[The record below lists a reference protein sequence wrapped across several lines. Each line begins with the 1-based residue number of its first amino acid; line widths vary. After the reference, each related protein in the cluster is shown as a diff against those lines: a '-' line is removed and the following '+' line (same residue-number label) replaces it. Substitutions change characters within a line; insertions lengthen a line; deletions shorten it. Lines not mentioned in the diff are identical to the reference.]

1 MEMRSQQ
8 ENWGL
13 ASCVEDSSNLAL
25 LPCRLRGW
33 GLQCQHLW
41 RDALRAGAS
50 CVETQAP
57 VPQGQHSG
65 LLQNLSA
72 EELDLCILS
81 LVAQGLPL
89 EGGQKRHSG
98 DPAYSSST
106 S

>member
-8 ENWGL
+8 ENRGL
-13 ASCVEDSSNLAL
+13 ASCVEDSSYLAL
-25 LPCRLRGW
+25 LPRRLRGR

-65 LLQNLSA
+65 LCCKTSLQK
-72 EELDLCILS
+72 S
-81 LVAQGLPL
+81 LISVFYP
-89 EGGQKRHSG
+89 
-98 DPAYSSST
+98 
-106 S
+106 